1 MSDVLSAQRLLVG
14 AQKTILIRMAFVIFN
29 FFSLLLFVDVSLV
42 KSYRSTGNLL
52 KACQLYE
59 IECVCVL

>member
-1 MSDVLSAQRLLVG
+1 MSYVLSAQRLLLG
-14 AQKTILIRMAFVIFN
+14 AQKTILIRMAFVTFN
-29 FFSLLLFVDVSLV
+29 FFFFIAFVNVSLV